1 MLEMSMTPEMGM
13 RVTPALLNLAHL
25 LTLPTME
32 LHQAVQHELTE
43 NPALEEV
50 ESQEETCPRCNG
62 PVVEGLCL
70 RCALDSSGSE
80 RTLERPDDETDPLLF
95 VAAPRNLSEM
105 LLSDLRASLD
115 ESDYPL
121 AVALVGSLD
130 EQGFLCDD
138 VSDIAAT
145 LGVTLERLEMV
156 LQRLREVGPP
166 GIATRDT
173 RECLLSQI
181 DALAA
186 EGVTFPYVREIVD
199 QYLDD
204 LGAHRYRYIA
214 RQLQITPNDVEA
226 ARNFIHDKLWPYP
239 LDAALSSSR
248 SPDRTRYRT
257 PDIAIVEN
265 DDGEFVVEVL
275 HSPRRMV
282 RINPLYQDLS
292 SKAASLDEQ
301 ERAHVQ
307 EYIARARV
315 FLANL
320 RQRESTLQRIGE
332 AIVERQ
338 QDFLRSGVR
347 HLTPMTRSEI
357 AGALGLHESTVSRA
371 TADKTV
377 ILPNK
382 TLLPISELFVAA
394 RRVQDVLRELIA
406 NETSPLSD
414 EELAKLLTEQG
425 YPIARRTVAKYRDQL
440 RIPPS
445 HQR

>member
-1 MLEMSMTPEMGM
+1 MLDLSLTPEMGM

-50 ESQEETCPRCNG
+50 ESQEETCPRCHG

-70 RCALDSSGSE
+70 RCALDSTGSE
-80 RTLERPDDETDPLLF
+80 RTLERSDDETDPLLF
-95 VAAPRNLSEM
+95 VAAPRNLNEM
-105 LLSDLRASLD
+105 LLSDLRASLP
-115 ESDYPL
+115 ESEYPL
-121 AVALVGSLD
+121 AVTLVGSLD
-130 EQGFLCDD
+130 EQGFLSDD
-138 VSDIAAT
+138 IDDIAGT
-145 LGVTLERLEMV
+145 LGVDVARLEIV
-156 LQRLREVGPP
+156 LERLREVGPP

-199 QYLDD
+199 EYLDD

-239 LDAALSSSR
+239 LDAAVGSTR

-265 DDGEFVVEVL
+265 DDGDFVVEVL

-292 SKAASLDEQ
+292 SKAASLDEE

-332 AIVERQ
+332 AIVQRQ
-338 QDFLRSGVR
+338 QDFLRNGVR

-357 AGALGLHESTVSRA
+357 AAALGLHESTVSRA

-414 EELAKLLTEQG
+414 EELARLLTDQG

>member
-32 LHQAVQHELTE
+32 LQQAVQQELNE

-50 ESQEETCPRCNG
+50 EAQEEVCPRCRG
-62 PVVEGLCL
+62 PVVDGLCL
-70 RCALDSSGSE
+70 RCALDAAGTT
-80 RTLERPDDETDPLLF
+80 RTLEQTDDETDPLMF
-95 VAAPRNLSEM
+95 VAAPRNLSEV
-105 LLSDLRASLD
+105 LLSDLHTSLP
-115 ESDYPL
+115 ESEYPIAL
-121 AVALVGSLD
+121 ALVGSLD
-130 EQGFLCDD
+130 DQGFLTDD
-138 VSDIAAT
+138 VADIAAT
-145 LGVTLERLEMV
+145 LGVAVERVEAV

-173 RECLLSQI
+173 RECLLSQL
-181 DALAA
+181 DALAS
-186 EGVTFPYVREIVD
+186 EGLTFPYVREIID

-204 LGAHRYRYIA
+204 LGAHRYRFIA
-214 RQLQITPNDVEA
+214 RQLQITSADVEA

-239 LDAALSSSR
+239 LQAALGTGKG
-248 SPDRTRYRT
+248 PDRTRYRM
-257 PDIAIVEN
+257 PDLAIVEHE
-265 DDGEFVVEVL
+265 GKFVVEVL
-275 HSPRRMV
+275 HSPRRLV
-282 RINPLYQDLS
+282 RINPLYQELS
-292 SKAASLDEQ
+292 SKAASLDDE
-301 ERAHVQ
+301 ERVHVQ

-332 AIVERQ
+332 AIVARQ
-338 QDFLRSGVR
+338 EAFLRNGVR
-347 HLTPMTRSEI
+347 HLKPMTRSEI
-357 AGALGLHESTVSRA
+357 AAALGLHESTVSRA

-382 TLLPISELFVAA
+382 TLLPISEMFVAA
-394 RRVQDVLRELIA
+394 RRVQDILRELID
-406 NETSPLSD
+406 NEQTPLSD
-414 EELAKLLTEQG
+414 EELSRLLTERG
-425 YPIARRTVAKYRDQL
+425 FPIARRTVAKYRDQL